1 MPDVTNPFFARVLRG
16 AQRAAQE
23 AGYTVAL
30 VDTGNDR
37 RWEEQSFEALRA
49 GPVDGYLL
57 FEVMPPEGLAAD
69 EQVVLIESRAPRRSS
84 VRFDSEGG
92 AAAAFEHLLKL
103 GHRRI
108 GHLAADFDAPT
119 FHLREDARRR
129 VLSGAGLDPDALPRA
144 VTQITIDDARDAAG
158 PLLDEQPTAV
168 FCDDDIVAAGLYLA
182 ARERG
187 LRIPRD
193 LSVIGFDDMDFAR
206 VLDPALTTVALD
218 AELLGATAF
227 GLLEER
233 MGGGRPRRPIVLPAE
248 LVRTRLD
255 RAAAMTDAARA
266 AFEAH
271 AEGYDAERRRLLP
284 CFDAFYAAAV
294 EAVGLSGRPPGRVLD
309 LGAGTGLLA
318 GFVARGLPGGASSTL
333 LDGAGAMLAQARERL
348 GERASYVVGD
358 LVDPL
363 PEGPWDAIVSA
374 LAIHHLDDPAKR
386 DLFARVRAA
395 LAPGGL
401 FVNAEQVAGES
412 AWLDVVYVRTPRGRG
427 PRPGRHGGRVGG
439 GRRAHGPRPVRDG
452 RGPARVAALGGVRGR
467 GLPVARRALRGA
479 GGAGLTARAS
489 GGLNSITEEG
499 LSRSRPRRAR
509 TVPGSRRF
517 PTVIRVGSADRRSD
531 PRAGGRRRAAP
542 RTARPGAAS

>member
-1 MPDVTNPFFARVLRG
+1 MTDRSVNLVTRLGRGARALLPAHGALRRGCMSAIASAAHTRVTSVDVAQRAGVSQSTVSLVFSGKGRGRVSAATQEKVRRVARELGYRPNVAAQALRLGSSRAVALLVPDVTNPFFARVLRG
-16 AQRAAQE
+16 AQRAAQA

-92 AAAAFEHLLKL
+92 AAAAFEHLLEL

-158 PLLDEQPTAV
+158 PLLDEEPTAV

-227 GLLEER
+227 ALLEER
-233 MGGGRPRRPIVLPAE
+233 MGGGRPRRPVVLPAE
-248 LVRTRLD
+248 LV
-255 RAAAMTDAARA
+255 
-266 AFEAH
+266 
-271 AEGYDAERRRLLP
+271 
-284 CFDAFYAAAV
+284 
-294 EAVGLSGRPPGRVLD
+294 
-309 LGAGTGLLA
+309 
-318 GFVARGLPGGASSTL
+318 
-333 LDGAGAMLAQARERL
+333 
-348 GERASYVVGD
+348 
-358 LVDPL
+358 
-363 PEGPWDAIVSA
+363 
-374 LAIHHLDDPAKR
+374 
-386 DLFARVRAA
+386 
-395 LAPGGL
+395 
-401 FVNAEQVAGES
+401 
-412 AWLDVVYVRTPRGRG
+412 
-427 PRPGRHGGRVGG
+427 
-439 GRRAHGPRPVRDG
+439 
-452 RGPARVAALGGVRGR
+452 VRGS
-467 GLPVARRALRGA
+467 
-479 GGAGLTARAS
+479 TAP
-489 GGLNSITEEG
+489 
-499 LSRSRPRRAR
+499 PR
-509 TVPGSRRF
+509 
-517 PTVIRVGSADRRSD
+517 
-531 PRAGGRRRAAP
+531 
-542 RTARPGAAS
+542 